1 MNGVYVAL
9 LRGINVGGS
18 HKVPMAE
25 LKKELLRLG
34 FVNVETL
41 LNSGN
46 VIFEA
51 PEEPSEELL
60 EARLMEVFGFPIPVL
75 LQPGDTFQTVVR
87 KDPFREIPVTK
98 DIRLYTSFL
107 KEKPKNGPS
116 LPWCSPDG
124 SYRILTMEDRIIFS
138 VLDLALS
145 QTTKAMDT
153 LEQMF
158 GKNITTRNWNTVI
171 RIAEKCAK

>member
-1 MNGVYVAL
+1 MNPKYVAL

-25 LKKELLRLG
+25 LKKELLNLG

-51 PEEPSEELL
+51 PAEPTEALL
-60 EARLMEVFGFPIPVL
+60 EVHLQQVFGFPIPVL
-75 LQPGDTFQTVVR
+75 LQTGDTIQTLV
-87 KDPFREIPVTK
+87 KSNPFNGITVTK

-107 KEKPKNGPS
+107 KDRPKNSPP
-116 LPWCSPDG
+116 LPWSSLDG
-124 SYRILTMEDRIIFS
+124 SFKILTIEDRIICS

-145 QTTKAMDT
+145 QTTKAMEA

-158 GKNITTRNWNTVI
+158 GKNITTRNWNTIV